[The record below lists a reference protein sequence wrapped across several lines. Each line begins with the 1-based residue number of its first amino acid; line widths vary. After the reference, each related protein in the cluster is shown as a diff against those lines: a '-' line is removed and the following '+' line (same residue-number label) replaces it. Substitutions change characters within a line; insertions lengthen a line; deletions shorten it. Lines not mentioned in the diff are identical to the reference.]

1 MFVMRSASILF
12 ENLRKSHTTT
22 NKRAMKT
29 CISRAAIY
37 FIKNRNVT
45 FVVDNDAELAEVNS
59 VSAARVGYK
68 LCVTRFIFGK

>member
-1 MFVMRSASILF
+1 
-12 ENLRKSHTTT
+12 
-22 NKRAMKT
+22 MKT

-59 VSAARVGYK
+59 ASAARVSYK